1 MNTLMRTAAFAIF
14 GIGIALAA
22 HSEGAPAGKHSGS
35 HTPAAQTSQA
45 DAEGDS
51 HAAHGSQAHE
61 GHGIQMPS
69 DAAPETAAP
78 AIGDAPVP
86 GEARAPSG
94 HPMSVTS
101 SIADRGSVSGE
112 VTDLVLK
119 FDHPIRLVGATLST
133 LAGDRMSV
141 RFDENAET
149 SLVTVTFD
157 PLQPD
162 NYAFTWRADAG
173 DHEMSGTVR
182 FTVEE

>member
-1 MNTLMRTAAFAIF
+1 
-14 GIGIALAA
+14 
-22 HSEGAPAGKHSGS
+22 
-35 HTPAAQTSQA
+35 
-45 DAEGDS
+45 
-51 HAAHGSQAHE
+51 
-61 GHGIQMPS
+61 MPS

-101 SIADRGSVSGE
+101 SIADRDSVSGE